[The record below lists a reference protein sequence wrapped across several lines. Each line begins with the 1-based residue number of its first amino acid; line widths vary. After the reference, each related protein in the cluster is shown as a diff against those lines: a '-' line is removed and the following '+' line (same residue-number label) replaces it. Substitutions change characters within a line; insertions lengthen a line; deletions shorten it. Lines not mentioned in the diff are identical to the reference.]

1 MSKLKKALSVILV
14 AVMLI
19 SAVPMNG
26 FALFDWIW
34 PKVVKV
40 ELVNNVPLSNKH
52 IQNLDSWYGTTDAYL
67 YDIGAENQIYK
78 LYLSNGKTIEVDNY
92 ELYGTDLL
100 SGVLYAGV
108 TTSVNKEECA
118 KAIAEGRNKVNVKV
132 TAVVY
137 YLNDNFRLY
146 SFDMEKEIVDEIV
159 KDVKLID
166 PMPESINYDNPEESF
181 VGKKFEVEYA
191 DGRKETLTFEDVGDS
206 GYFLGEENISIW
218 YGEYAYKDDITG
230 ENVYYEGLEF
240 WYLDT
245 LVILERKFLDNP
257 YSTLEITDYK
267 VNGKGGITELTY
279 KLTYKDGTIIEKN
292 CMFDKAITYNAGENA
307 VIDTV
312 DGNNIT
318 VWINSST
325 DSYYVYAEIG
335 CKVWKIGSSVVSY
348 DVQSFCDCRCH
359 KEGFLNAIVNAFIS
373 KIWLIFGKNEYC
385 QCGVYHW

>member
-1 MSKLKKALSVILV
+1 MKKIKKTLSIILV
-14 AVMLI
+14 TVLLI

-34 PKVVKV
+34 PEVVKV

-52 IQNLDSWYGTTDAYL
+52 IQNMDPFYGIEDVYI
-67 YDIGAENQIYK
+67 YDIGTENQIFK

-92 ELYGTDLL
+92 ELFGTDLL

-108 TTSVNKEECA
+108 TTRVNKEECA

-146 SFDMEKEIVDEIV
+146 SFDMEKEIVDEFV

-166 PMPESINYDNPEESF
+166 PMPESINYNNPAESF
-181 VGKKFEVEYA
+181 VGKNFEVEYA
-191 DGRKETLTFEDVGDS
+191 DGRKETLTFEDAGDS
-206 GYFLGEENISIW
+206 GYFLGEENISVW
-218 YGEYAYKDDITG
+218 YGEDTYKDDITG

-267 VNGKGGITELTY
+267 VNGEGGITELTY
-279 KLTYKDGTIIEKN
+279 KLTYKDGRILLSNTQCFSIILP
-292 CMFDKAITYNAGENA
+292 
-307 VIDTV
+307 
-312 DGNNIT
+312 
-318 VWINSST
+318 S
-325 DSYYVYAEIG
+325 
-335 CKVWKIGSSVVSY
+335 
-348 DVQSFCDCRCH
+348 
-359 KEGFLNAIVNAFIS
+359 L
-373 KIWLIFGKNEYC
+373 
-385 QCGVYHW
+385 